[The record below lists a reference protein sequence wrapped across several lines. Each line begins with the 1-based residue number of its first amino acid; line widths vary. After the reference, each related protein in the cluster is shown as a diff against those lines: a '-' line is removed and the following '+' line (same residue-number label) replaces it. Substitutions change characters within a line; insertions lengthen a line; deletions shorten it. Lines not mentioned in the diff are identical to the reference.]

1 MGILIGWFPTFQQS
15 DFLFVF
21 LIIRVDFHKLDLVVY
36 FVVIFFSFDLILG
49 WDQPHECYFVASE
62 GSWYECLVLLWKLL
76 FQTSLCERSVCFV
89 VIFFSFDLCPR
100 LGLVLGD
107 INVYFVAIP
116 TFSSKHS
123 LWEVC
128 FFVVI
133 LFAFPS
139 AFIPSLRRLHECL
152 FCCYA
157 KFYFKPPFV
166 RGLFF
171 FVILCQCFC
180 ISGLKP
186 E

>member
-1 MGILIGWFPTFQQS
+1 MIWMFI
-15 DFLFVF
+15 
-21 LIIRVDFHKLDLVVY
+21 
-36 FVVIFFSFDLILG
+36 
-49 WDQPHECYFVASE
+49 
-62 GSWYECLVLLWKLL
+62 VLLWKLL

-157 KFYFKPPFV
+157 KFYFKRSV
-166 RGLFF
+166 FF
-171 FVILCQCFC
+171 CYFMPMFLHFRSQARIKEQRWDHED
-180 ISGLKP
+180 III
-186 E
+186 